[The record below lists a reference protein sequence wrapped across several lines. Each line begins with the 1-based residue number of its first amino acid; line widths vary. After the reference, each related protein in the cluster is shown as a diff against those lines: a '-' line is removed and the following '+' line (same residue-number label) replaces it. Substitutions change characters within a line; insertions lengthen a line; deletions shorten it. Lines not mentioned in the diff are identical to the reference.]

1 MVMTTGPDDEFDL
14 PAIPEQID
22 HDDDIDEVLHE
33 ILPDRMVDGDHD
45 GGALVT
51 QERAMQ
57 AMAAIDPGEAH
68 ALQAEWGDGFMDN
81 LALARK
87 GFDHVAT
94 PDLIA
99 LANETGLGDDPRIIR
114 ALAKFGASLSALDAE
129 QSTVRL
135 IPRGDE
141 FGGGGASVEALEER
155 HQDLSAAI
163 HEALDRGDR
172 RTAEKLEVART
183 RVARRLVGGQ
193 PIIGEEG
200 RAI

>member
-1 MVMTTGPDDEFDL
+1 MITGPDDDFDL
-14 PAIPEQID
+14 PAIPEEID

-33 ILPDRMVDGDHD
+33 ILPDRTVDGDHD
-45 GGALVT
+45 GGDLVT
-51 QERAMQ
+51 QDRAMQ
-57 AMAAIDPGEAH
+57 AMAAIDPGEAQ

-81 LALARK
+81 LALARR

-94 PDLIA
+94 PELTE

-129 QSTVRL
+129 QSAVRL
-135 IPRGDE
+135 IPRGDA
-141 FGGGGASVEALEER
+141 FGGGGGASVEALEER